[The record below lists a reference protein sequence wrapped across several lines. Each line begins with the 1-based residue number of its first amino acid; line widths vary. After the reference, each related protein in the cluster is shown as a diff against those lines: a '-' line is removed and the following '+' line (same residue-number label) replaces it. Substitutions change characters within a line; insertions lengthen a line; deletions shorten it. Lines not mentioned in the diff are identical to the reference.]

1 MKLIVQSE
9 PCLLLETAELVYAFV
24 NGIPAEKM
32 TCPMPYAIPAGEMER
47 IQQEVCRGLDP
58 EDPELRFF
66 FAGVPVGDKHGRLSC
81 LASCLLYAGLPIA
94 SYDVDE
100 TLHALKTCELTTVRP
115 FHVIGLAA
123 YSIGYAGADQY
134 TNLTQEFSKLA
145 VPVHYQ
151 MQLVEIFSNFGWY
164 VDQLGEILRPLAQR
178 LKPLLLQWVEAAAG
192 QREAWERY
200 LATSEAVEDMLN
212 RVQIKSQ
219 GLNCVELVMRYV
231 FPLEAP
237 GEFRALPG
245 SLHLHM
251 GIALTP
257 GQPRPQ
263 SSAPLEN
270 WEFTALKLLSS
281 PDRMAIIGALT
292 GKPKSIQDLSVEL
305 ELNPGSVF
313 RDLNNLFNVGI
324 LTQEIIG
331 GRNYYRANLKQI
343 EKITDHLVLYLRQI
357 GASSQ

>member
-1 MKLIVQSE
+1 MKLIVQHE
-9 PCLLLETAELVYAFV
+9 PCLLLETSELVYAFV
-24 NGIPAEKM
+24 NEIPTEKL
-32 TCPMPYAIPAGEMER
+32 TCPMPYAIPTGEMDR
-47 IQQEVCRGLDP
+47 IQQEVCRELDP
-58 EDPELRFF
+58 EDPEIRFF
-66 FAGVPVGDKHGRLSC
+66 FTGVPVGDKHGRLSC
-81 LASCLLYAGLPIA
+81 LASCLLYAGLPVA
-94 SYDVDE
+94 SCDVEE

-123 YSIGYAGADQY
+123 YSIGYSGADHY
-134 TNLTQEFSKLA
+134 TNLTQEFSKLE
-145 VPVHYQ
+145 VPVQYQ

-164 VDQLGEILRPLAQR
+164 VDRLGNILRPLAEK
-178 LKPLLLQWVEAAAG
+178 LKPLLMPWVEAAAG
-192 QREAWERY
+192 RRAEWEQY
-200 LATSEAVEDMLN
+200 LAEPQAVENMLS
-212 RVQIKSQ
+212 RVQIESQ
-219 GLNCVELVMRYV
+219 GLTAVELVMRYV

-251 GIALTP
+251 GTALIP
-257 GQPRPQ
+257 GQPHPQ
-263 SSAPLEN
+263 TSAPLEN

-281 PDRMAIIGALT
+281 PDRMAIISALT
-292 GKPKSIQDLSVEL
+292 GKPKSIQDLSHEL
-305 ELNPGSVF
+305 GLNPGSVF

-357 GASSQ
+357 GTNSQ